1 MSFSDLK
8 NYLKISSHFA
18 MNTATTASPNRVRFN
33 EKNADRF
40 GVAAS
45 VLCAVHCALAP
56 VLLIL
61 LPTFGKIWAHPAS
74 HALVAIF
81 IVPLAA
87 FTLLKGYRKH
97 GKRWIAVS
105 AMAGIFLVLFGA
117 ALPAFAKT
125 DDSFAE
131 LASDPEPAAIEACEA
146 SSDGSGE
153 DSCGE
158 CASED
163 AGEIADTE
171 TCVDDCCPSIQVSE
185 SGETSLHVPPAAII
199 TTFGGLF
206 LIGAHFGNLRSG
218 AGACLVDDCSSCDDS
233 EEAS

>member
-1 MSFSDLK
+1 
-8 NYLKISSHFA
+8 
-18 MNTATTASPNRVRFN
+18 MNNATVTKPTRNQFT
-33 EKNADRF
+33 EKNADRV

-45 VLCAVHCALAP
+45 ILCAIHCALAP
-56 VLLIL
+56 ILLIF

-74 HALVAIF
+74 HALVAIL

-87 FTLLKGYRKH
+87 FTLFKGYRKH

-158 CASED
+158 CASEN

>member
-1 MSFSDLK
+1 
-8 NYLKISSHFA
+8 
-18 MNTATTASPNRVRFN
+18 MNNTPVTNPPRIQLS
-33 EKNADRF
+33 EKNADKV

-45 VLCAVHCALAP
+45 ILCAIHCALAP
-56 VLLIL
+56 ILLIF

-74 HALVAIF
+74 HALVAIL

-125 DDSFAE
+125 DDSFAG
-131 LASDPEPAAIEACEA
+131 LAGDPEPAAIGTCEA
-146 SSDGSGE
+146 TSDHSGE
-153 DSCGE
+153 DSCEE
-158 CASED
+158 CDSENPV
-163 AGEIADTE
+163 EIADTE
-171 TCVDDCCPSIQVSE
+171 TCVDDCCPSLQVSE

-218 AGACLVDDCSSCDDS
+218 AGACLVDGCSSCDDS